1 MVAVK
6 INNARSVLYCEASLT
21 LSELRVESNLR
32 SGVFLFKRQRGI
44 IKRRHDLRLGH
55 VRRSDD
61 RYVFVFVKIQG
72 YVQVE
77 FVPYIHIKNV
87 SASKANYLIDHYR
100 KYQNIP

>member
-32 SGVFLFKRQRGI
+32 SGVFFFKRQRGI

-55 VRRSDD
+55 MKRS
-61 RYVFVFVKIQG
+61 YVFVFVKIQG

-100 KYQNIP
+100 KYQNIQ